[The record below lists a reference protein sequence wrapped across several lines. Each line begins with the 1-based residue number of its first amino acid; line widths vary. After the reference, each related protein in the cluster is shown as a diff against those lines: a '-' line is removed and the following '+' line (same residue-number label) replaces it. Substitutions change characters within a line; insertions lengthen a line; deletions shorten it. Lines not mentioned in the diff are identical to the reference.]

1 MATYTIGIAEKVVSK
16 APDKLVTLGLGSCVG
31 LVLFDPVKKVGG
43 LVHIML
49 PSAPTDVPVTNKFKF
64 ADTAVEE
71 MIRLI
76 TEAGGI
82 RHQLQA
88 KLVGGAHMFNNA
100 YQTDV
105 MGIGKRNVDI
115 CQRVLREHRIPIAA
129 QDTGGSSGRSIEF
142 SCEDNMLQIRTVSPK
157 SVRLI

>member
-1 MATYTIGIAEKVVSK
+1 
-16 APDKLVTLGLGSCVG
+16 
-31 LVLFDPVKKVGG
+31 
-43 LVHIML
+43 
-49 PSAPTDVPVTNKFKF
+49 
-64 ADTAVEE
+64 
-71 MIRLI
+71 
-76 TEAGGI
+76 
-82 RHQLQA
+82 
-88 KLVGGAHMFNNA
+88 MFNNA